1 MSKALSLKLKE
12 DIFENVE
19 EITKKI
25 KIPRNTYINF
35 ALEYYNKLNERK
47 LLKKQ
52 LKKESKL
59 VKESSLEILGDFEKM
74 DDMILE

>member
-59 VKESSLEILGDFEKM
+59 VKESSLEILVDFEKM
-74 DDMILE
+74 DDVILE